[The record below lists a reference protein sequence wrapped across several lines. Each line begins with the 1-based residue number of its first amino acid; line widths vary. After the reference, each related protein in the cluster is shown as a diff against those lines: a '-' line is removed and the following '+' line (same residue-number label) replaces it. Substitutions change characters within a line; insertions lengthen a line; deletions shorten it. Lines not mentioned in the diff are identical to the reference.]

1 MKTPQQIEKLIDKS
15 FEALEE
21 INPVAP
27 NPFLYTR
34 LRARMEEADVPAWSV
49 KLSLVSFSILLILNI
64 GLVWSNRQTK
74 QTSSE
79 AIGINAF
86 VEEYHLSNSQNL

>member
-1 MKTPQQIEKLIDKS
+1 MKNHQEIERLIDKS

-21 INPVAP
+21 VSPVAP

-34 LRARMEEADVPAWSV
+34 LRARMEETEVPAWSI

-64 GLVWSNRQTK
+64 GFVWSNRQTN
-74 QTSSE
+74 QNSNE
-79 AIGINAF
+79 RNGIDAF